1 MLTQESAAIQIL
13 LECCQEEVG
22 EGDGGR
28 LRAVQE
34 TRSQICC
41 YLHQAFIK
49 DTNLAK
55 LVLFQ
60 GYPHSLLPVTIHVHL
75 SCHSTRVTLTAQSG
89 QAGVR
94 SGSHLPSVRGVRH
107 AQLSLSTARLAVN
120 AVWTLLGVLPASE
133 RDWYVFLNL

>member
-13 LECCQEEVG
+13 LECFQEEVG
-22 EGDGGR
+22 EGDRGR

-41 YLHQAFIK
+41 YLHQAFIE

-55 LVLFQ
+55 LVQFQ

-75 SCHSTRVTLTAQSG
+75 SCHSTTVTLTA
-89 QAGVR
+89 
-94 SGSHLPSVRGVRH
+94 
-107 AQLSLSTARLAVN
+107 
-120 AVWTLLGVLPASE
+120 
-133 RDWYVFLNL
+133 